1 MYFDYWIKKKVR
13 SDTMLGGPKKLQTMK
28 MLSLGHQLMFFS
40 SCCSWPSSSF
50 CLILLSVHLFRCL
63 VMLIHSV
70 ANPWTIDCSGSS
82 LKWDSPG
89 KNTGVGCH
97 FLLSP
102 RDRTQVCLGRNKSV
116 SPALQVYSLQLS
128 HPGRRRLHIYTL
140 SEACQS
146 PLFFLPINT
155 GYSWPRSISFPFL
168 V

>member
-102 RDRTQVCLGRNKSV
+102 RDRTQVCFSCVAGVFFTAESSRKKTS
-116 SPALQVYSLQLS
+116 S
-128 HPGRRRLHIYTL
+128 HLYFVW
-140 SEACQS
+140 S
-146 PLFFLPINT
+146 LPIPSLLPSHQHRILLT
-155 GYSWPRSISFPFL
+155 
-168 V
+168 